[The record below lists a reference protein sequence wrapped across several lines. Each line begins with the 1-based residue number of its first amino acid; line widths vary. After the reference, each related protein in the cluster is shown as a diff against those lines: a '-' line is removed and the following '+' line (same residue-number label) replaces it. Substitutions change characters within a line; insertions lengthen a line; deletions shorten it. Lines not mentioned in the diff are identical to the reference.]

1 MNKLLFFIATLGMSV
16 AISSCKKEKTNCVS
30 KTISQENL
38 QGKWKHDYRIDEPD
52 FSHPDEYNSIIS
64 YNDSFQFTVTHRS
77 DMLMPDGCD
86 ETLWTEY
93 AKGKIAI
100 QSNGDVYFEG
110 LYCESDFSIKTSGC
124 KI

>member
-1 MNKLLFFIATLGMSV
+1 
-16 AISSCKKEKTNCVS
+16 
-30 KTISQENL
+30 L